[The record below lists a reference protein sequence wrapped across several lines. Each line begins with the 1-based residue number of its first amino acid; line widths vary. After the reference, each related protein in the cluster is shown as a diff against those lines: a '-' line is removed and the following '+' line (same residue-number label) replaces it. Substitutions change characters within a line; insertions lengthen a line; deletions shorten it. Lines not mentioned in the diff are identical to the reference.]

1 MPTQLTVPYDQLTRE
16 AEALIRHKMSVA
28 ADATA
33 STVRALHESCALGM
47 YLLWSSVARDAATS
61 AARSAH
67 PATDALD
74 VYHADRDR
82 LEALTVG
89 RSRQR

>member
-1 MPTQLTVPYDQLTRE
+1 MPTQLAVPYDRLTRE
-16 AEALIRHKMSVA
+16 AEALIRHKMSAA

-47 YLLWSSVARDAATS
+47 YLLWSSVARDTAT
-61 AARSAH
+61 SAH

-74 VYHADRDR
+74 VYQVDRDR

-89 RSRQR
+89 RSSQR